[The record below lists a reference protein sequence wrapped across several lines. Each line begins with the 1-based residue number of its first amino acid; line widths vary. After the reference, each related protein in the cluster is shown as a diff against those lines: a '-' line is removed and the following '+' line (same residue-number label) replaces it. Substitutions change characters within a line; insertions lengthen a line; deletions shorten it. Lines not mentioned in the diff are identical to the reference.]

1 MNSESAREEADP
13 GFAQGWSQFGFG
25 DTLVQICNLQIC
37 TKRVL
42 HEDGPYPK
50 AVKRWYNSERLLHW
64 NDIGCSE
71 HSSCVHFSWS
81 QGIGG
86 TQILFRNLP
95 KVSNFGGTLRS
106 S

>member
-81 QGIGG
+81 QGILQ
-86 TQILFRNLP
+86 TSRKVDARTLFTSIDIVP
-95 KVSNFGGTLRS
+95 M
-106 S
+106 